1 MHDCLNDQ
9 PARTVCKVAQSEIY
23 ACLADA
29 RARAARLIQPARRAP
44 LNAGIKSFPTRDR
57 RPSETEIQ
65 IAQKSPNMHSQKM
78 GAGPCI
84 LRPFPYRYITIYT
97 CTVYNVVLEHHTVH
111 FSVSCT
117 GIAVRSGSLLVQ
129 LWPCVSVCVQIRTS
143 GACSQ
148 IYE

>member
-65 IAQKSPNMHSQKM
+65 IAQKSPNMHSKKLARGRVGIPLVLDLLGLVGM
-78 GAGPCI
+78 G
-84 LRPFPYRYITIYT
+84 
-97 CTVYNVVLEHHTVH
+97 
-111 FSVSCT
+111 FS
-117 GIAVRSGSLLVQ
+117 
-129 LWPCVSVCVQIRTS
+129 
-143 GACSQ
+143 
-148 IYE
+148 EN

>member
-78 GAGPCI
+78 GAGPCTTYLLAEYHNVDI
-84 LRPFPYRYITIYT
+84 MRAKGLNKDGWMWLRGLAAP
-97 CTVYNVVLEHHTVH
+97 E
-111 FSVSCT
+111 
-117 GIAVRSGSLLVQ
+117 
-129 LWPCVSVCVQIRTS
+129 
-143 GACSQ
+143 
-148 IYE
+148 

>member
-78 GAGPCI
+78 GAGPCC
-84 LRPFPYRYITIYT
+84 T
-97 CTVYNVVLEHHTVH
+97 CP
-111 FSVSCT
+111 T
-117 GIAVRSGSLLVQ
+117 GMQASIELTSLNTESGRDHVR
-129 LWPCVSVCVQIRTS
+129 VC
-143 GACSQ
+143 A
-148 IYE
+148 

>member
-65 IAQKSPNMHSQKM
+65 IAQKSQTCIPKKWARGPVGVAYGNMHL
-78 GAGPCI
+78 GD
-84 LRPFPYRYITIYT
+84 
-97 CTVYNVVLEHHTVH
+97 
-111 FSVSCT
+111 SVWYYAPRDFGCKYE
-117 GIAVRSGSLLVQ
+117 GIAVL
-129 LWPCVSVCVQIRTS
+129 CT
-143 GACSQ
+143 
-148 IYE
+148 

>member
-78 GAGPCI
+78 GAGCS
-84 LRPFPYRYITIYT
+84 LYRYS
-97 CTVYNVVLEHHTVH
+97 VPAVH
-111 FSVSCT
+111 LRCICNQSAKKLSM
-117 GIAVRSGSLLVQ
+117 VRRRQ
-129 LWPCVSVCVQIRTS
+129 
-143 GACSQ
+143 
-148 IYE
+148 

>member
-9 PARTVCKVAQSEIY
+9 PARTVCKVAQFEIY
-23 ACLADA
+23 ACLAAA

-78 GAGPCI
+78 GGGPCKFRTQVPGVY
-84 LRPFPYRYITIYT
+84 LRWVYT
-97 CTVYNVVLEHHTVH
+97 
-111 FSVSCT
+111 
-117 GIAVRSGSLLVQ
+117 
-129 LWPCVSVCVQIRTS
+129 
-143 GACSQ
+143 
-148 IYE
+148 

>member
-44 LNAGIKSFPTRDR
+44 LNAGIMSFPTRDR

-65 IAQKSPNMHSQKM
+65 IVQKSQNACMPKKWVGIPN
-78 GAGPCI
+78 
-84 LRPFPYRYITIYT
+84 
-97 CTVYNVVLEHHTVH
+97 N
-111 FSVSCT
+111 
-117 GIAVRSGSLLVQ
+117 
-129 LWPCVSVCVQIRTS
+129 
-143 GACSQ
+143 
-148 IYE
+148 